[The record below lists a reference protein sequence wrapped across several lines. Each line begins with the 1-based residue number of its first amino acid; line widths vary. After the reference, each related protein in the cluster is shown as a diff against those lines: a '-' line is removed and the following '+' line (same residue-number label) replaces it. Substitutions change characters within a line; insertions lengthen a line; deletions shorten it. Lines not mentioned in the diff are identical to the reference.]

1 MRVSRN
7 FGLRGVNRGH
17 RVAAVWL
24 AAGVAGAAAPAM
36 AAIPTLSSHV
46 PAIVADHQARL
57 IGPADP
63 GMHMTLA
70 VALPMR
76 DQAGQ
81 HELLG
86 RIYNPADPLYRH
98 YLSVAEF
105 ADRFGPTREDY
116 DATVKFLADSGL
128 RVVATSANR
137 YMVDVEGPVSAI
149 QQAFHL
155 TLNIYQHPT
164 ENRTFVAP
172 DREPTLDL
180 AVPVQHIVGLDNAVL
195 PTTRLL
201 APQAGRIKPQTGTGS
216 GPDGYF
222 IGSDMRAAY
231 YGSGALTG
239 AGQSLGLMELGPY
252 APTDITLYFNT
263 VKQKLNVAVN
273 PISTDGTKPT
283 CTKCDDAEQALDIE
297 YAISMAPAMT
307 QVQVYV
313 AGSPES
319 VLNRMASDNISKQL
333 STSWGW
339 NEDFG
344 TDDPLFI
351 EMAMQGQSFL
361 TASGDDST
369 LQNSGPWPEEDANLT
384 AVGGTDLTTKGAAG
398 PWQAET
404 GWDDSAG
411 GPSVDKTIKIES
423 YQLPFINKK
432 NNGSTTLRD
441 VPDVGAAADFNFY
454 ICAQGQCVGGYAGTS
469 FSSPI
474 WTGFVALANQ
484 QAATNKA
491 PEVGFLNPTLYALSG
506 TKKTYKTILHD
517 PIGGQSGI
525 YKAVKG
531 FDLVTGLG
539 SMNSTGLITA
549 LAGGK

>member
-1 MRVSRN
+1 MRISKASNGR
-7 FGLRGVNRGH
+7 FVNLGRIM
-17 RVAAVWL
+17 AV
-24 AAGVAGAAAPAM
+24 AGVLGTALPAL
-36 AAIPTLSSHV
+36 AAIPTLSQHV
-46 PAIVADHQARL
+46 PAIVANHQARL
-57 IGPADP
+57 VGRADP
-63 GMHMTLA
+63 AMHLTLS

-76 DQAGQ
+76 DLAGL
-81 HELLG
+81 HALLSH
-86 RIYNPADPLYRH
+86 IYKPTDPLYRH
-98 YLSVAEF
+98 YLSVADF
-105 ADRFGPTREDY
+105 TSRFGPARDDY
-116 DATVKFLADSGL
+116 DATVKFLAGAGL
-128 RVVATSANR
+128 RIVATSANR
-137 YMVDVEGPVSAI
+137 YMIDVEGPVSAI
-149 QQAFHL
+149 EQAFHV
-155 TLNIYQHPT
+155 TMNMYQHPS
-164 ENRTFVAP
+164 ENRNFVAP
-172 DREPTLDL
+172 DREPSLDL
-180 AVPVQHIVGLDNAVL
+180 TVPVQHIVGLDNAVL

-201 APQAGRIKPQTGTGS
+201 APDASRTRQNAGTGS
-216 GPDGYF
+216 GPSGYF

-252 APTDITLYFNT
+252 DPNDITLYFKT
-263 VKQKLNVAVN
+263 VNQPLNVPVT

-283 CTKCDDAEQALDIE
+283 CSKCQDAEQALDIQ

-313 AGSPES
+313 ANSAES

-339 NEDFG
+339 REDFG
-344 TDDPLFI
+344 TDDPLFL
-351 EMAMQGQSFL
+351 EMAAQGQSFL
-361 TASGDDST
+361 TASGDYST
-369 LQNSGPWPEEDANLT
+369 LQASGPWPEEDANLT
-384 AVGGTDLTTKGAAG
+384 AVGGTDLTTNGPAG

-423 YQLPFINKK
+423 YQLPLINKK
-432 NNGSTTLRD
+432 NAGSTTLRN

-454 ICAQGQCVGGYAGTS
+454 ICAQGTCVGGYAGTS

-484 QAATNKA
+484 QAATNNA
-491 PEVGFLNPTLYALSG
+491 PEIGFLNPTLYNLSA
-506 TKKTYKTILHD
+506 TKKTYKKILHD

-525 YKAVKG
+525 YNTVKG

-539 SMNSTGLITA
+539 SMNSTGLIKA